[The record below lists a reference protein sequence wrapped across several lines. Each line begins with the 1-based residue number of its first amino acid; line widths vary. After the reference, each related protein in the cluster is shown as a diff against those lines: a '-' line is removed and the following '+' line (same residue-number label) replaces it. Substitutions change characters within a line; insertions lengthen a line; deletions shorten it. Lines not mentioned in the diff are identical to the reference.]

1 MKTIKNILKSLNIL
15 YAEDNKEIRESVENT
30 LKMIF
35 ANVYSAVD
43 GVEALKIYEE
53 NPINIILLDYVMPS
67 IDGYEVAKEIRK
79 HDKKI
84 PIIILS
90 GHTNK
95 EKLMN
100 GIEVGLV
107 KYIEKPLKYSEL
119 LETLQKVVIIL
130 EENNLLK
137 IKLDEDTQYDYIS
150 KIIIQGENK
159 INLTRQDID
168 LLELLLK
175 NKSKLVTKNQ
185 IIEFVFK
192 NQTIEDNTLRNVIY
206 RLRKKI
212 NLNIIITVKD
222 LGYMIQ

>member
-192 NQTIEDNTLRNVIY
+192 NQTIVDNTLLNVIY

-212 NLNIIITVKD
+212 NLNIT
-222 LGYMIQ
+222 YFY